1 LREAANA
8 HTEVAAAHKATLQAQ
23 VEAAQEIQRVK
34 ETVARQAEKETT
46 ALERKFEVV
55 KQKVKDA
62 AADL

>member
-34 ETVARQAEKETT
+34 ETVARQAEKETI
-46 ALERKFEVV
+46 ALKRKFEVV

>member
-34 ETVARQAEKETT
+34 ETVA
-46 ALERKFEVV
+46 L
-55 KQKVKDA
+55 
-62 AADL
+62 